1 MTDNCGKKKL
11 FDRKTLADAVPDI
24 DKYWDKE
31 KNDGKSPSDFSRTS
45 SEKVWTKCPICG
57 TLVKRNVRFTWEADE
72 NGVGHV
78 IHCRTCGK
86 RNKENSLVLIVP
98 EIKKYWVYEKNEHG
112 PEYYTISSGKRVYVK
127 CPHCGKERYIAV
139 ADATRQNK
147 NNRYYVTACDDCAK
161 KEKVL
166 SRRQRTNIL
175 EKCPDV
181 YDYWDET
188 NIFTPLELTV
198 SDIERIYTHCPIC
211 GDLMERRALSSF
223 VKGDDGY
230 WHVKRCAKC
239 ILKEANGKK
248 AMALRGPVIDE
259 CPEIGEWWDD
269 ELNGFGPDEVTRG
282 SHYEAFFRCPAC
294 HAVRHRSV
302 HKFLAVHRDGSLR
315 PVACPECGYS
325 SAKGDPEDNLVK
337 LCPEIEDWWNYE
349 KNAPFR
355 PEQFSKGSQFRAYLV
370 CPDCGL
376 ELYSGI
382 HALLHTTDDGT
393 VVISHNGRCRKYRAM
408 ESENNLVAQYPEVE
422 DWWDYK
428 KNYPHKPEEYTLF
441 SPHKM
446 HFKCPNCGQ
455 ESYKRIK
462 DAFNTN
468 DLGYPRL
475 FKCAYCEGM
484 KPIRGKNS
492 LAALYPE
499 IAAQCIS
506 TDDTERIFPSAS
518 SRMKW
523 KCEKCGGTWFDL
535 VVNRVNGQG
544 CPYCED
550 RAALPGF
557 NSLKDVK
564 PELMPEW
571 SENNERLPDEFL
583 PTSYFRAIWK
593 CPTCGHE
600 YEAKVKDREVGDD
613 SCPYCTG
620 KKVLPGFNS
629 LKAVKPELSLE
640 WSDKN
645 EQSADE
651 ILPTSWMRALWE
663 CPTCGGEYEAAVKDR
678 EVGDDSC
685 PYCAG
690 KKVLPGFN
698 SLKAVKPELSLEW
711 SDKNEQSADEILP
724 TSWMRAL
731 WECPTC
737 GGEYE
742 AAVKDREVGD
752 DSCPYCTGKKV
763 LPGFNSLKI
772 KKPDLLE
779 EWSDVENMF
788 LGIDPDQILDTYDE
802 NVWWECQTCGQ
813 KYMMSVKDR
822 LMKQKRGHEACPN
835 CKGRRWKK
843 TYVV

>member
-1 MTDNCGKKKL
+1 MTDNCGKKKP
-11 FDRKTLADAVPDI
+11 FERKTLADAVPDI

-31 KNDGKSPSDFSRTS
+31 KNGGKSPSDFARTS

-127 CPHCGKERYIAV
+127 CPHCEKERYIAV

-181 YDYWDET
+181 YDYWDEK

-198 SDIERIYTHCPIC
+198 SDMEKIYTHCPTC
-211 GDLMERRALSSF
+211 GGLMERRALSSF

-239 ILKEANGKK
+239 ICKETNGKK
-248 AMALRGPVIDE
+248 AMALRGPVISE
-259 CPEIGEWWDD
+259 CPEIGEWWDN
-269 ELNGFGPDEVTRG
+269 ELNELGPDEVTRG

-294 HAVRHRSV
+294 HAVRQRSV

-382 HALLHTTDDGT
+382 HALLHTTEDGT

-408 ESENNLVAQYPEVE
+408 ESENNLVAQYSEVE

-428 KNYPHKPEEYTLF
+428 KNYPHRPEEYTLF

-455 ESYKRIK
+455 ESYKRIT

-468 DLGYPRL
+468 DLGEPRL
-475 FKCAYCEGM
+475 FKCAYCEG
-484 KPIRGKNS
+484 KK
-492 LAALYPE
+492 L
-499 IAAQCIS
+499 
-506 TDDTERIFPSAS
+506 
-518 SRMKW
+518 
-523 KCEKCGGTWFDL
+523 
-535 VVNRVNGQG
+535 
-544 CPYCED
+544 
-550 RAALPGF
+550 LPGF
-557 NSLKDVK
+557 NSLKVTNS
-564 PELMPEW
+564 ELAAEW
-571 SENNERLPDEFL
+571 STSNEYDADYYL
-583 PTSYFRAIWK
+583 PTADFYGIWK
-593 CPTCGHE
+593 CPRCNGE
-600 YEAKVKDREVGDD
+600 YIARIKDRKVGDD
-613 SCPYCTG
+613 
-620 KKVLPGFNS
+620 
-629 LKAVKPELSLE
+629 A
-640 WSDKN
+640 
-645 EQSADE
+645 
-651 ILPTSWMRALWE
+651 
-663 CPTCGGEYEAAVKDR
+663 
-678 EVGDDSC
+678 C

-698 SLKAVKPELSLEW
+698 SLKAVKPELFLEWSDKNWISADEIFPTSGMRATWKCPTCGGEYDAVVKDREAGDDSCPYCADKKVLPGFNSLKAVNPELSLEW
-711 SDKNEQSADEILP
+711 SDKNWTSADEILP
-724 TSWMRAL
+724 TSWMRVI

-752 DSCPYCTGKKV
+752 DACQYCAGKKV
-763 LPGFNSLKI
+763 LPGFNSLKAVNPELSLSGRI
-772 KKPDLLE
+772 KMNSQRMRFYRHHDA
-779 EWSDVENMF
+779 SNMGVPY
-788 LGIDPDQILDTYDE
+788 LWRGIRCCSQRPR
-802 NVWWECQTCGQ
+802 
-813 KYMMSVKDR
+813 SR
-822 LMKQKRGHEACPN
+822 
-835 CKGRRWKK
+835 
-843 TYVV
+843 